1 MGMLFSLLL
10 IAAAVG
16 VGVMI
21 WRANQQSSGAG
32 KSPSGPAKAISSEP
46 VIENVRPGG
55 LFSIRSFGED
65 MEDLD
70 VSVLNRHLY
79 KEGRYE
85 WIELEGETAKGNIWV
100 TVEIDDEKEIS
111 VTLRKTE
118 LDEIGVS
125 KADLKRMD
133 DDEAG
138 SFQYNGVE
146 YRYDESDEAV
156 FYRNSDLN
164 DAESFYYWEFK
175 PKGGGV
181 FITVERWEDGSYQC
195 HFSQPVRDRQITVY
209 SVSGDGK

>member
-1 MGMLFSLLL
+1 MGMLTSLFLV
-10 IAAAVG
+10 AAALG
-16 VGVMI
+16 VGYVI
-21 WRANQQSSGAG
+21 WRANQ
-32 KSPSGPAKAISSEP
+32 KSPGEGSSQPDRTKAISSDP

-85 WIELEGETAKGNIWV
+85 WIELEGETAKGTVWV

-125 KADLKRMD
+125 KSDLKRMD

-138 SFQYNGVE
+138 SFHYEGVD
-146 YRYDESDEAV
+146 YKYDESDEAV

-195 HFSQPVRDRQITVY
+195 HFSQPVRESQITVY
-209 SVSGDGK
+209 SVSGDEG